1 MLSACTRQHTFDDLP
16 PKCTVC
22 LWNEKK
28 YLEDI
33 ITTHNGISQQKQGFT
48 ADCWKVVDCTMLDQ
62 VANGCSLC
70 IYSD

>member
-33 ITTHNGISQQKQGFT
+33 SMKCSSVDHHHNTQWNQSTKARLYGRLLEGSRLHY
-48 ADCWKVVDCTMLDQ
+48 A
-62 VANGCSLC
+62 
-70 IYSD
+70 